1 MNAIATQ
8 LDEDTVE
15 FIRILPGP
23 IEKVWSYLADSGRRR
38 EWLGSGDLPARIGER
53 FSLHIKHSDYW
64 PSDVSAGQR
73 AAMAKAEHRMMHV
86 LLALEPPYRL
96 AYSFQPEG
104 WEETMVE
111 FRLAPEGANRV
122 RLTLT
127 HSKLGDRGHAVDV
140 SHGWQGHL
148 DILKRKLEGATLLA
162 FADLWPQAESVHDT
176 RC

>member
-8 LDEDTVE
+8 IDEDTVE

-38 EWLGSGDLPARIGER
+38 EWLGSGDLPARVGER

-64 PSDVSAGQR
+64 PGDVSADQR

-86 LLALEPPYRL
+86 LLALEPPHRL

-104 WEETMVE
+104 WEETRVE
-111 FRLAPEGANRV
+111 FHLAPEGSNKV

-127 HSKLGDRGHAVDV
+127 HSKLGSRRHAADA
-140 SHGWQGHL
+140 SHGWHGHL
-148 DILKRKLEGATLLA
+148 EILERKLEGKALPG
-162 FADLWPQAESVHDT
+162 FADIWQE
-176 RC
+176 RK